1 MITLSNRNKTIQ
13 LSISE
18 VIREEK
24 KSNTEYAYIPE
35 LPTIVCNNRDDV
47 KYIQKQINAFTN
59 NLIKDIVKEK
69 GVN

>member
-18 VIREEK
+18 VIHEEK
-24 KSNTEYAYIPE
+24 KSNTEYTYIPE
-35 LPTIVCNNRDDV
+35 LPTIVCNNKDDV